1 MGKVI
6 TMSSTNPQVTSS
18 SEAPFTP
25 GDIRNLSVAVGIYE
39 KLGGLTK
46 AVSNLEDANKSSI
59 EKIEQ
64 LTQWVFA
71 IPNLEKAVAQN
82 TKDLNEVGRRHDK
95 DIKELEKVAHTASTL
110 GKIALFVAAPVAV
123 GIIIPVL
130 ISIYHVVERLLFLP
144 K

>member
-6 TMSSTNPQVTSS
+6 TMSTDPQPILTGG
-18 SEAPFTP
+18 EAPFAP
-25 GDIRNLSVAVGIYE
+25 SDIRNLSTTIDIFRT
-39 KLGGLTK
+39 LGGLEK
-46 AVSNLEDANKSSI
+46 AVGVLEATTESHT

-71 IPNLEKAVAQN
+71 IPNLEKTVAQN

-110 GKIALFVAAPVAV
+110 GKIALGLATV
-123 GIIIPVL
+123 GRGHNHSNPC
-130 ISIYHVVERLLFLP
+130 FNLP
-144 K
+144 RC